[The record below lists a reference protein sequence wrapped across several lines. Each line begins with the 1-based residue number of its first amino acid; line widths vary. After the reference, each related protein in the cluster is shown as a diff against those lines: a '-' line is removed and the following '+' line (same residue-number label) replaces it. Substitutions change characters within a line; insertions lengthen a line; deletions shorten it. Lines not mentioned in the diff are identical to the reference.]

1 MDIETEL
8 DKSEEWMV
16 QSNAM
21 IDGTDFE
28 TTKERRASVA
38 LFHLALEHQSAI
50 HLLVH
55 NHVWG
60 SALVLLRPQFEAYVR
75 GLWFE
80 HCATEKQV
88 DSFLGGKE
96 PPRIGELIE
105 AIEQVEPFEE
115 QKLSAVK
122 KSLWGKLNDYT
133 HGGSIQVIS
142 RNRKDE
148 ISSNYNPEHM
158 CGVLQSAATIAYS
171 AGLEIAKVAND
182 EGLATKL
189 MELHKRLYQGNP

>member
-8 DKSEEWMV
+8 DKSEAWMV
-16 QSNAM
+16 QSNTL
-21 IDGTDFE
+21 IDGTNFE

-80 HCATEKQV
+80 HCASEEQV
-88 DSFLGGKE
+88 DSFLTGKE
-96 PPRIGELIE
+96 PPKIGKLIE
-105 AIEQVEPFEE
+105 AIEQVEAFGE
-115 QKLSAVK
+115 KSLSSVK

-133 HGGSIQVIS
+133 HGGTIQVIA

-148 ISSNYNPEHM
+148 IASNYNPEHM
-158 CGVLQSAATIAYS
+158 CGVLQSAAVIAYS
-171 AGLEIAKVAND
+171 ASLEIAKVAD
-182 EGLATKL
+182 SEELATKL
-189 MELHKRLYQGNP
+189 MKLHKDLYQENL

>member
-1 MDIETEL
+1 
-8 DKSEEWMV
+8 MV
-16 QSNAM
+16 QSNTL
-21 IDGTDFE
+21 IDGTNFE

-80 HCATEKQV
+80 HCASEEQV
-88 DSFLGGKE
+88 DSFLTGKE
-96 PPRIGELIE
+96 PPKIGKLIE
-105 AIEQVEPFEE
+105 AIEQVEAFGE
-115 QKLSAVK
+115 KSLSSVK

-133 HGGSIQVIS
+133 HGGTIQVIA

-148 ISSNYNPEHM
+148 IASNYNPEHM
-158 CGVLQSAATIAYS
+158 CGVLQSAAVIAYS
-171 AGLEIAKVAND
+171 ASLEIAKVAD
-182 EGLATKL
+182 SEELATKL
-189 MELHKRLYQGNP
+189 MKLHKDLYQENL